1 MGKKKKMEERFDEVW
16 QWLTEGD
23 ARMGTIENR
32 MERLEKAAD
41 SNTDAAWDRIIAL
54 EIQMRKLR
62 DDPRRGKEASD
73 LWLAV
78 YILAGVVLVLAGM
91 MAYVLGVMA

>member
-1 MGKKKKMEERFDEVW
+1 MGKKKMLDRRFGEVW
-16 QWLTEGD
+16 EWLTEGD

-41 SNTDAAWDRIIAL
+41 HNTDAAWDRIIAL
-54 EIQMRKLR
+54 EVEVRKLK
-62 DDPRRGKEASD
+62 DDPRREKEASD

-78 YILAGVVLVLAGM
+78 YILSGAVLVLAGM
-91 MAYVLGVMA
+91 TAYLMGVTA

>member
-1 MGKKKKMEERFDEVW
+1 MGKKKKLEAQLDEVW

-23 ARMGTIENR
+23 ARMGTIEHR
-32 MERLEKAAD
+32 MERLEQAAD

-62 DDPRRGKEASD
+62 DDPYREKEASD

-78 YILAGVVLVLAGM
+78 YILSGVVLVLAGM
-91 MAYVLGVMA
+91 VAYVLGVMA

>member
-1 MGKKKKMEERFDEVW
+1 MGKKKIMEERFDEVW

-54 EIQMRKLR
+54 EIQVRKLQ
-62 DDPRRGKEASD
+62 DDPRREKEASD

-78 YILAGVVLVLAGM
+78 YILAGAVLVLAGM
-91 MAYVLGVMA
+91 TAYVLGVMV